1 MTPKQ
6 GTLTIITARGE
17 SKGVPGKNTRTI
29 GGKPLIAWTIEAALH
44 SAEGMRIIVSTD
56 DENIARVSREC
67 GAEVPFTRPTDL
79 ASDTAT
85 SESVVSHALN
95 WLELNENYRPD
106 LILLLQP
113 TSPFRSAHDIDNALR
128 IQKENNADAIVS
140 VTKNNRPVQ
149 WLRRID
155 QFGILTAPHI
165 AESISRRQEAEQ
177 LYQLNGAIYLIKTKV
192 FVRERTFCPK
202 NTRAYIM
209 PVESS
214 IDIDCELDLL
224 IADLVMQHRQKEKKK
239 EQK

>member
-1 MTPKQ
+1 MTPNQ
-6 GTLTIITARGE
+6 AILTVITARGG
-17 SKGVPGKNTRTI
+17 SKGVPRKNIRTI
-29 GGKPLIAWTIEAALH
+29 GGKPLIAWTIETALH
-44 SAEGMRIIVSTD
+44 STEGMRIIVSTD
-56 DENIARVSREC
+56 DENIAQVSREC
-67 GAEVPFTRPTDL
+67 GAEVPFVRPADF

-85 SESVVSHALN
+85 SESVVFHALD
-95 WLELNENYRPD
+95 WFEKNENYRPD

-149 WLRRID
+149 WLRRLD
-155 QFGILTAPHI
+155 QSGILTDPHI
-165 AESISRRQEAEQ
+165 VGSINRRQEAEQ
-177 LYQLNGAIYLIKTKV
+177 LYQLNGAIYLIKTEV

-209 PVESS
+209 SAESS
-214 IDIDCELDLL
+214 IDIDCELGLL
-224 IADLVMQHRQKEKKK
+224 IADLVMQHRQKEEKK